1 MYICKMVPVFIESD
15 IYKLNVRTVLI
26 NSIFDCFKFTSLLR
40 IVNYPILQI
49 VPLKD
54 KCEKTLK

>member
-1 MYICKMVPVFIESD
+1 MAPVFIESD
-15 IYKLNVRTVLI
+15 IYKLNVRTVLV
-26 NSIFDCFKFTSLLR
+26 NSIFGCFKFTSLLR